1 MAQKVKVKMSGIFTI
16 LAILA
21 VIGAVCAFIFTG
33 GSDEPTAD
41 GSKPATTKVKRGKTP
56 TITIGV
62 NTYAGFTPIVWLNGG
77 LKPNDESILTKD
89 YGVRAKIV
97 IQDDFVA
104 GRNAFQNG
112 DIDLI
117 YCTTDVLAVETG
129 EGSAMNNARY
139 VMMLNRSQGADA
151 IVVNRHIKTV
161 SDLKGKKIAVAEG
174 TASHTLLLN
183 TLETSGLTQNDVRLV
198 KVDNG
203 GAAADAFKA
212 GQVDACVTWSP
223 DDQACVKAIVG
234 AHVLVSTKD
243 AKDLVTDGLLG
254 RAEWLDKNR
263 DAVERL
269 ISAILWAN
277 SRFNKEP
284 KVVDEGA
291 RIFASAFQTDAA
303 FAKDGCG
310 NVWFAT
316 LEDEENFLGLNAEYN
331 GVTAS
336 EIYSKMAKVYADLN
350 LTKKPLAWRKVSD
363 VSFIEHLSESG
374 TVKGDQSAQPTET
387 FAALTAEQQA
397 QAVAISNKKLTI
409 NFDTNSDKLGNTAR
423 ALIDKEFVPIAKQ
436 YSAMYIRIEG
446 NTDNTG
452 SAEYNKALSYRRAKA
467 VADYLANQY
476 DFDPNRFI
484 IVGNGPKHAIDDYV
498 VGPNVNYRTTD
509 FMLVGSN

>member
-33 GSDEPTAD
+33 GSNESQAD
-41 GSKPATTKVKRGKTP
+41 GTTPVAKTKKGKVP
-56 TITIGV
+56 TVTIGV
-62 NTYAGFTPIVWLNGG
+62 NTYAGFCPIVWLNGG
-77 LKPNDESILTKD
+77 LKPNDESILTKE

-161 SDLKGKKIAVAEG
+161 QDLKGKKVAVAEG

-183 TLETSGLTQNDVRLV
+183 TLETSGLTQNDIRLV

-223 DDQACVKAIVG
+223 DDQACIKAIVG

-243 AKDLVTDGLLG
+243 AKDLVTDGLLA
-254 RAEWLDKNR
+254 RAEWLEKNGPT
-263 DAVERL
+263 VEKL

-284 KVVDEGA
+284 KVVEEGA

-336 EIYSKMAKVYADLN
+336 EIYTKMAETYSDLN

-363 VSFIEHLSESG
+363 VSFIEHLVEAG

-387 FAALTAEQQA
+387 FTALSASEQAAAA
-397 QAVAISNKKLTI
+397 AISNKKLTI
-409 NFDTNSDKLGNTAR
+409 NFETNSSTLDHTAR
-423 ALIDKEFVPIAKQ
+423 SLIDREFVPIAKQ

-452 SAEYNKALSYRRAKA
+452 ARAYNEQLSYKRAKA
-467 VADYLANQY
+467 VADYLASTY

-484 IVGNGPKHAIDDYV
+484 IVGNGPKHAIEDYV
-498 VGPNVNYRTTD
+498 VGSNVNYRTTD
-509 FMLVGSN
+509 FMLVAAGN